1 MRQGRRIPKHMDTR
15 LIQKL
20 HRILHESKNLCV
32 FTGAGISVP
41 SGIPD
46 FRSADG
52 LYNRESGLS
61 VPPEQIISRSF
72 FDAHPTEFY
81 SYYKKNML
89 FLDAKPNET
98 HRYFAGLESPARSVG
113 VVTQNIDGLHTAA
126 GSTEV
131 YELHGSVHRNFCMR
145 CKKRYDARFV
155 AQSVGV
161 PHCSCGGVVKPDVVL
176 YEEPLDEH
184 IVRGAVDAIRRAD
197 TLVVI
202 GTSLVVYPAAS
213 FLHYFG
219 GEHLVLINRSRTAL
233 DGAAELAFYEDVT
246 EVVRALQA
254 FEKTEMNKDS

>member
-1 MRQGRRIPKHMDTR
+1 MDMRSILD
-15 LIQKL
+15 LY
-20 HRILHESKNLCV
+20 RILQVSRNVCV

-52 LYNRESGLS
+52 LYNRESGFS

-72 FDAHPTEFY
+72 FDAHPAEFY

-89 FLDAKPNET
+89 FLDAQPNAA
-98 HRYFAGLESPARSVG
+98 HRYFAKLESPSRSVS

-145 CKKRYDARFV
+145 CKKQYDARFI
-155 AQSVGV
+155 AESEGV
-161 PHCSCGGVVKPDVVL
+161 PRCSCGGIVKPDVVL
-176 YEEPLDEH
+176 YEEPLDDAV
-184 IVRGAVDAIRRAD
+184 VRGALHAIRRAD
-197 TLVVI
+197 TLVVV

-213 FLHYFG
+213 FIQYFDG
-219 GEHLVLINRSRTAL
+219 KHLILINRSRTAL
-233 DGAAELAFYEDVT
+233 DGTAELTFNEDVT
-246 EVVRALQA
+246 AVVRVLETIAA
-254 FEKTEMNKDS
+254 DPA